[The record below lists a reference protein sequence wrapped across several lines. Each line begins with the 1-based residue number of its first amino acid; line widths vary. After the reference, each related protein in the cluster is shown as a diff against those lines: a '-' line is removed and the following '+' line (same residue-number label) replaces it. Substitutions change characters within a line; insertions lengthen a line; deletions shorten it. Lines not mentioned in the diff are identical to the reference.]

1 MPLGITV
8 TLLVLGVTAMIAVA
22 GYLIDK
28 GEEREERKEFTRVSH
43 PGSSQR

>member
-8 TLLVLGVTAMIAVA
+8 TLLVLGVTVAAAVA

-28 GEEREERKEFTRVSH
+28 GEEQQERLGITTVSD
-43 PGSSQR
+43 PENSSR

>member
-1 MPLGITV
+1 MPLAVIV
-8 TLLVLGVTAMIAVA
+8 TLLVLGVTALTAVA

-43 PGSSQR
+43 SDSSQR